1 MEGLKESKKKLFS
14 IEKKTL
20 IALVFLVLGSLFF
33 ESKKILLGIII
44 GGGLSLANIIILG
57 KIGEGIFLKTRSSK
71 TSILASYVAKMIV
84 LFGLLFLLITK
95 DIVNIIAF
103 AIGFSS
109 VFLAMGLEI
118 IFPAQNKTD
127 Y

>member
-1 MEGLKESKKKLFS
+1 VEGLKESKKKLFS

-57 KIGEGIFLKTRSSK
+57 KIGEGTFLKTRSSK
-71 TSILASYVAKMIV
+71 TSILASYIAKMIV

-95 DIVNIIAF
+95 DIVNIVAF
-103 AIGFSS
+103 VVGFSS
-109 VFLAMGLEI
+109 VFLAVCLEGI
-118 IFPAQNKTD
+118 SPAQNKTEH
-127 Y
+127 